1 MNWFEKMKTGLKSR
15 VKREI
20 PQGIWIKCKKC
31 SHSNYEIALERNHWI
46 CPECTWHNPIGHQ
59 QYVNLLIDDGT
70 FSETD
75 AAVAPIDPLKF
86 KGYRDKIKD
95 GRRQS
100 ESKESVH
107 TGVGRIGGHPVALA
121 VMDTRF
127 LMGTLGGATGEKICR
142 LIDRAIAERRTLI
155 IVCQSGGAR
164 MQESAFSL
172 MQMARVSGKLKQL
185 SQNGLLYIAILT
197 DPTYGGVTASFAM
210 LGDIAIAEPGAVI
223 GFAGARVIEDTIREK
238 LPEGFQRS
246 EHLLEHG
253 MIDMVVRAICINDNV
268 PSCMR
273 APPEAGTTIKDES
286 CSTASRAPASNASPA
301 ATPIEPPRKEKSNTA
316 TTTG

>member
-1 MNWFEKMKTGLKSR
+1 MKTGLKSR

-31 SHSNYEIALERNHWI
+31 GHSNYEMALERNHWI

-59 QYVNLLIDDGT
+59 QYVGILIDDGT

-75 AAVAPIDPLKF
+75 AEVAPIDPLKF
-86 KGYRDKIKD
+86 KGYRDKIKE

-164 MQESAFSL
+164 MQESAYSL
-172 MQMARVSGKLKQL
+172 MQMARVSAKLKQL
-185 SQNGLLYIAILT
+185 SQNGLLYVAVLT

-210 LGDIAIAEPGAVI
+210 LGDIALAEPGARIAETV
-223 GFAGARVIEDTIREK
+223 
-238 LPEGFQRS
+238 
-246 EHLLEHG
+246 LEHG
-253 MIDMVVRAICINDNV
+253 FIDRIV
-268 PSCMR
+268 PRDLMATELTR
-273 APPEAGTTIKDES
+273 LIALL
-286 CSTASRAPASNASPA
+286 APASNPCQADIEKNILIRRILYKKIKNFRASCA
-301 ATPIEPPRKEKSNTA
+301 YF
-316 TTTG
+316 

>member
-20 PQGIWIKCKKC
+20 PQGIWIKCKNC

-86 KGYRDKIKD
+86 KGYRDKIKV

-210 LGDIAIAEPGAVI
+210 LGDIALAEPGARI
-223 GFAGARVIEDTIREK
+223 GFAGQTVIQQFLGGDTP
-238 LPEGFQRS
+238 LPAGFQLA
-246 EHLLEHG
+246 ETVLEHG
-253 MIDMVVRAICINDNV
+253 FIDRIV
-268 PSCMR
+268 
-273 APPEAGTTIKDES
+273 
-286 CSTASRAPASNASPA
+286 SRDRMAAELTRLIALFAPADE
-301 ATPIEPPRKEKSNTA
+301 TPRETA
-316 TTTG
+316 G